1 MDLTFAISWVSCPQ
15 WSCLLSGLP
24 TFRMTEELKKD
35 TSSIT
40 WPMQIIHA
48 FERGKYASDSNE
60 IDVMTGG
67 GVNDETT
74 TQ

>member
-1 MDLTFAISWVSCPQ
+1 MGF
-15 WSCLLSGLP
+15 P